1 MPDLRGAPTN
11 LTVVDLIRILNLSSL
26 KNRYAALPDD
36 QEGSY
41 ANYSFNAVGANDAEE
56 AAKPPPTV
64 KASFK
69 EAPVAKPSVKISSKP
84 KKLL

>member
-1 MPDLRGAPTN
+1 MCLPF
-11 LTVVDLIRILNLSSL
+11 

-69 EAPVAKPSVKISSKP
+69 EAPVAKPSVFDTQKASINCIHWSAV
-84 KKLL
+84 L